1 MLKSNSVK
9 WRFVKSRDDTY
20 RIIPLN
26 ATIYALEQSH
36 NQGDGTGVCV
46 GDYRAYANQKW
57 ELEPVTV
64 NISIQD
70 PTGSSIGYIRNY
82 HEYFSITDN
91 DGKGLTYAQN
101 AELTGIILDL
111 DSPYSSKQ
119 SSITLQAALTPTESL
134 GSIIWSSSNTN
145 VATVNP
151 NTGLVTAVGHGW
163 TTITARYSE
172 DSAVSDSIIV
182 IVPNALMD
190 VELDLQTKKNWCW
203 VTSARMIMKYYFPE
217 ITASQEQGV
226 RNSHEDINENT
237 PESQINLP
245 GSVYE
250 AEAAAIYYSN
260 NRVEAHIENFPSENE
275 LRAILDEGN
284 PVYLT
289 EHWVNGTNS
298 PTSGGHVRVIYGY
311 YEYDPGEYVYLIHDP
326 YQWKSD
332 NLIMKTQMSYANL
345 LDECDV
351 GIEKIDIPPVNQ
363 ADWTPGQ
370 IIYWTIISEGGTI

>member
-20 RIIPLN
+20 WIIPLN

-46 GDYRAYANQKW
+46 GDYHAYANQNW

-70 PTGSSIGYIRNY
+70 PTGGSIGYIRNY

-163 TTITARYSE
+163 TTITARYSGN
-172 DSAVSDSIIV
+172 SAVSDSIIV
-182 IVPNALMD
+182 IVPNTLMD
-190 VELDLQTKKNWCW
+190 VELELQL
-203 VTSARMIMKYYFPE
+203 S
-217 ITASQEQGV
+217 
-226 RNSHEDINENT
+226 
-237 PESQINLP
+237 
-245 GSVYE
+245 
-250 AEAAAIYYSN
+250 
-260 NRVEAHIENFPSENE
+260 
-275 LRAILDEGN
+275 
-284 PVYLT
+284 
-289 EHWVNGTNS
+289 
-298 PTSGGHVRVIYGY
+298 
-311 YEYDPGEYVYLIHDP
+311 LIH
-326 YQWKSD
+326 
-332 NLIMKTQMSYANL
+332 I
-345 LDECDV
+345 
-351 GIEKIDIPPVNQ
+351 
-363 ADWTPGQ
+363 
-370 IIYWTIISEGGTI
+370 